1 MRWLGRVAAERPIVV
16 ALEDLHVADA
26 ATRAFATF
34 VSRIAREERLS
45 LVLTWQPDRLTREH
59 PLRANLAVIEAGLR
73 APVRVDLAPLTRR
86 EIGNQIEGI
95 EGERPSASVVVLVA
109 ERSAG
114 TPLVIEELI
123 AARRELKHVSLT
135 GTLGDLIAA
144 RLARRSHECRR
155 VLRLLAPSQRP
166 MERDRL
172 AVVSAA
178 FEAELATAM
187 VASNLPPRSSSM
199 PRRAAD
205 GLDADLAAG
214 LAEAIEHGFV
224 REEPDGRLR
233 IRHELVA
240 RAVVTDLLPT
250 QRPRYRAALATA
262 FGDIPI
268 VAAHHWRAAYR
279 PAEARA
285 AALEAGR
292 LALELEAPLDALD
305 AFELGL
311 ELPLPPPVAGP
322 RRRAAERVAGRRRA
336 GRGLAAG
343 GRGGGRGRPP
353 QPRDGLRGERPR
365 GPRGAAG
372 PLPARRPRG
381 AARPLPARGGRRAGR
396 DRGAAQGRRRDAPGA
411 VDRAGPRPRA
421 ARPGADDRG
430 RVPGRGEGRPRG
442 ARRGRRG
449 RRRGGARG
457 DPRAHDARGRAQLRR
472 PARDRRA
479 APPRGARPGVGRRA
493 HRRGDARERQPH
505 VPARAPG
512 PAGRGRR
519 RGVSRHRRGARGGPR
534 RGLRQPPR
542 RQRRGRPRRGRPLG
556 GGPRAA
562 PARDR
567 LEPVGQRR
575 RERAG
580 QPREPRDRGGGG
592 RGGHPAP
599 GPGARRARDR
609 WRRPARRARL
619 PGDRGDGAVER
630 RPRRC
635 PTGRGARLGAAQ
647 GLGGLGPHRAHG
659 VDVDGGRVGDRGR
672 GAREAADRRRGGV
685 TRARE
690 PDPRRCR
697 GRGRPGPGGEPG
709 GPQRRARGEPRDGAR
724 VPCPPRRP

>member
-1 MRWLGRVAAERPIVV
+1 MPGRVVSRRFIGREQDIARVDAAIGGAGSGVATTVLVAGSAGMGASRFLDQVLERAAARPEPPLILRGRANGPVDPPWTSVLDALGPLIDARPDDELRALLQRDARPLLLGLPRLAELAAGMPAPRTSALADPERRQPRALEALMRWLGRVAAERPIVV

-34 VSRIAREERLS
+34 VSRTAREERLS

-178 FEAELATAM
+178 FEAELATAN

-262 FGDIPI
+262 FDDIPI
-268 VAAHHWRAAYR
+268 VAAHHWRAAHR

-292 LALELEAPLDALD
+292 IALELEAPLDALD

-311 ELPLPPPVAGP
+311 ELPLPPPVAGTG
-322 RRRAAERVAGRRRA
+322 RRAPERLAGRRRA
-336 GRGLAAG
+336 GRRLASW
-343 GRGGGRGRPP
+343 
-353 QPRDGLRGERPR
+353 RPR
-365 GPRGAAG
+365 
-372 PLPARRPRG
+372 RRPRPAAP
-381 AARPLPARGGRRAGR
+381 AARRST
-396 DRGAAQGRRRDAPGA
+396 
-411 VDRAGPRPRA
+411 
-421 ARPGADDRG
+421 
-430 RVPGRGEGRPRG
+430 
-442 ARRGRRG
+442 
-449 RRRGGARG
+449 
-457 DPRAHDARGRAQLRR
+457 
-472 PARDRRA
+472 RRA
-479 APPRGARPGVGRRA
+479 ASRPSGSGGTASSTPSSRRGSAATGSRRATGQARPPRCARP
-493 HRRGDARERQPH
+493 
-505 VPARAPG
+505 
-512 PAGRGRR
+512 
-519 RGVSRHRRGARGGPR
+519 
-534 RGLRQPPR
+534 
-542 RQRRGRPRRGRPLG
+542 
-556 GGPRAA
+556 
-562 PARDR
+562 
-567 LEPVGQRR
+567 
-575 RERAG
+575 
-580 QPREPRDRGGGG
+580 
-592 RGGHPAP
+592 
-599 GPGARRARDR
+599 
-609 WRRPARRARL
+609 
-619 PGDRGDGAVER
+619 
-630 RPRRC
+630 
-635 PTGRGARLGAAQ
+635 PT
-647 GLGGLGPHRAHG
+647 
-659 VDVDGGRVGDRGR
+659 
-672 GAREAADRRRGGV
+672 
-685 TRARE
+685 
-690 PDPRRCR
+690 
-697 GRGRPGPGGEPG
+697 
-709 GPQRRARGEPRDGAR
+709 
-724 VPCPPRRP
+724 